1 MTDATVTAAPAA
13 PTSPPAIPP
22 ALLELA
28 ARLAQRPMFPAQSD
42 NGTLHVG
49 AADLPFAEAGDGSAI
64 QLLHVDLST
73 NLWISKVRIPPGYR
87 VVKHYH
93 TGQVFGVTLQGRW
106 FYAEAPEAVN
116 APGSYMFEPAG
127 SVHTLCTPADQQGD
141 TVVWFAVYGS
151 NVNLDADGK
160 VVSVMDARLALEVYR
175 GYCQA
180 LGLDCSRLIVAG
192 E

>member
-1 MTDATVTAAPAA
+1 MTSAATDAPASTDTPA
-13 PTSPPAIPP
+13 PAIPP

-28 ARLAQRPMFPAQSD
+28 ARLATRPMFPTDVD

-49 AADLPFAEAGDGSAI
+49 EQEMPYAEAGDGSAI
-64 QLLHVDLST
+64 QLLHVDLNT
-73 NLWISKVRIPPGYR
+73 NLWISKVRLPPGYKVIR
-87 VVKHYH
+87 HFH

-106 FYAEAPEAVN
+106 YYEEAPEAVN

-127 SVHTLCTPADQQGD
+127 SVHTLTTPADQAGP
-141 TVVWFAVYGS
+141 TVVWFAVHGS
-151 NVNLDADGK
+151 NVNLDAQGK

-175 GYCQA
+175 GYCRA
-180 LGLDCSRLIVAG
+180 LGLNCDKLIVVG